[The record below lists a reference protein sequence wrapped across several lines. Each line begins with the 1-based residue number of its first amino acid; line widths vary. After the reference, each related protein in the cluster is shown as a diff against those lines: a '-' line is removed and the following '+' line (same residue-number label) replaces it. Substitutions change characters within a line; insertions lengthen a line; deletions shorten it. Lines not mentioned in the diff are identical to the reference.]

1 MKPIRPS
8 ADVRSL
14 SEFRANVAALVRQ
27 VEQTRRPLVLTV
39 HGRGAAVLLDVA
51 TYEDLVDR
59 LELHDDLRIAE
70 AEIDAGLGV
79 PHHVAKAR
87 LLKRYRK

>member
-14 SEFRANVAALVRQ
+14 SEFRANVASLVQQ
-27 VEQTRRPLVLTV
+27 VQKTRRPLVLTV
-39 HGRGAAVLLDVA
+39 HGRGAAVVLDVA

-59 LELHDDLRIAE
+59 LELLDDLRVAE

-79 PHHVAKAR
+79 PHPVAKSR
-87 LLKRYRK
+87 VLKRYRK